1 MMMEEKT
8 MGSNGKIALPKD
20 AEGRKIPLDTKV
32 LYSLSGEEHKV
43 DEFTYSPS
51 ENIWRVALAKQSV
64 HFYTCD
70 MHLAPVVV
78 LCADGKPVRVG
89 DTVYCDDDPEPL
101 TVNSFSVNECG
112 PVGVK
117 SAGGGYYTVPAG
129 RLTHEC
135 PDSWEKLLDDLD
147 NAAKGGDNA
156 ECLYMRRDGIEPQ
169 CPECRLCVD
178 ESDLECAY
186 LAYVDIAARIRKL
199 SGEGD
204 A

>member
-1 MMMEEKT
+1 

-20 AEGRKIPLDTKV
+20 AEGREIPLDTKV

-51 ENIWRVALAKQSV
+51 ENIWRVALAKQFV

-78 LCADGKPVRVG
+78 LCADGKPVCVG
-89 DTVYCDDDPEPL
+89 DTVYCDGDLEPL
-101 TVNSFSVNECG
+101 TVKSFIVNECG
-112 PVGVK
+112 PVDVK

-135 PDSWEKLLDDLD
+135 PDSWEKLLEDLD
-147 NAAKGGDNA
+147 R
-156 ECLYMRRDGIEPQ
+156 CIEAD
-169 CPECRLCVD
+169 CISYGTSLV
-178 ESDLECAY
+178 LEY
-186 LAYVDIAARIRKL
+186 IAARIRKL
-199 SGEGD
+199 RGEGE
-204 A
+204 

>member
-1 MMMEEKT
+1 MT
-8 MGSNGKIALPKD
+8 NQITLPRD
-20 AEGRKIPLDTKV
+20 AEGREIPLDTKA

-51 ENIWRVALAKQSV
+51 ENIWRVALAAQSV

-78 LCADGKPVRVG
+78 LCADGKPVCVG

-101 TVNSFSVNECG
+101 TVNDFVVNECG

-117 SAGGGYYTVPAG
+117 STGGGYYTVPAG

-135 PDSWEKLLDDLD
+135 PDSWEKLLGDLD
-147 NAAKGGDNA
+147 NASKGGDNA
-156 ECLYMRRDGIEPQ
+156 ECLYMRRDGIELPCQ
-169 CPECRLCVD
+169 ECRLGVD

-186 LAYVDIAARIRKL
+186 LAYADIAARIRKL
-199 SGEGD
+199 RGEGE
-204 A
+204 

>member
-1 MMMEEKT
+1 

-20 AEGRKIPLDTKV
+20 AEGRKIPMDTKV

-70 MHLAPVVV
+70 MYLAPVVV

-89 DTVYCDDDPEPL
+89 DTVYCDNDPEPL

-135 PDSWEKLLDDLD
+135 PDSWEKLLDDLK
-147 NAAKGGDNA
+147 NVSKATNRSLGATCCIWFN
-156 ECLYMRRDGIEPQ
+156 DGKE
-169 CPECRLCVD
+169 CVD
-178 ESDLECAY
+178 CPANEVNDETCGSQF
-186 LAYVDIAARIRKL
+186 VNDIAARIRKL
-199 SGEGD
+199 RGED
-204 A
+204 

>member
-1 MMMEEKT
+1 M
-8 MGSNGKIALPKD
+8 MGSNRKIALPKD

-51 ENIWRVALAKQSV
+51 ENIWRVALAKQSM
-64 HFYTCD
+64 HFFTCD

-101 TVNSFSVNECG
+101 TVNGFVVNECG
-112 PVGVK
+112 PVDVK
-117 SAGGGYYTVPAG
+117 SADGEYCTVPAG

-135 PDSWEKLLDDLD
+135 PDSWEKLLGDLD
-147 NAAKGGDNA
+147 NASKGGHNA
-156 ECLYMRRDGIEPQ
+156 ECLYMRRDGMEVQ
-169 CPECRLCVD
+169 CSGCRLKDV
-178 ESDLECAY
+178 ESDGLECSY
-186 LAYVDIAARIRKL
+186 LAYADIAARIRKL
-199 SGEGD
+199 RGEGE
-204 A
+204 

>member
-1 MMMEEKT
+1 

-51 ENIWRVALAKQSV
+51 ENIWRVALAKQSM

-101 TVNSFSVNECG
+101 TVNGFVVSECG
-112 PVGVK
+112 PVDVK
-117 SAGGGYYTVPAG
+117 SADGGYCTVPAG

-135 PDSWEKLLDDLD
+135 PDSWDKLLDDLD

-156 ECLYMRRDGIEPQ
+156 ECCYMRREGIEVGTQ
-169 CPECRLCVD
+169 CHGCMLYEREKDNFVD
-178 ESDLECAY
+178 CSY
-186 LAYVDIAARIRKL
+186 LAYADIAARIRKL
-199 SGEGD
+199 RGEE
-204 A
+204 

>member
-1 MMMEEKT
+1 

-20 AEGRKIPLDTKV
+20 AEGREIPLDTKV

-51 ENIWRVALAKQSV
+51 ENIWRVALAKQFV

-78 LCADGKPVRVG
+78 LCADGKPVCVG
-89 DTVYCDDDPEPL
+89 DTVYCDGDLEPL
-101 TVNSFSVNECG
+101 TVKSFIVNECG
-112 PVGVK
+112 PVDVK

-135 PDSWEKLLDDLD
+135 PDSWEKLLEDLD

-156 ECLYMRRDGIEPQ
+156 ECCYARRESVEVGSQ
-169 CPECRLCVD
+169 CYGCRLFKNDDDSPEC
-178 ESDLECAY
+178 SY
-186 LAYVDIAARIRKL
+186 LVFADIAARIRRL
-199 SGEGD
+199 RGEGE
-204 A
+204 